1 MRGALAPIS
10 FASSRFRDFAKQIIH
25 LRQPDELDLRK
36 IRLFGL
42 RISFSLLSFVRAGFP
57 LLYSHILA
65 DVRVMP
71 YLAAGCHGAC
81 AL

>member
-57 LLYSHILA
+57 LLYSHVLA

-71 YLAAGCHGAC
+71 YLAAGEHGVAT
-81 AL
+81 L